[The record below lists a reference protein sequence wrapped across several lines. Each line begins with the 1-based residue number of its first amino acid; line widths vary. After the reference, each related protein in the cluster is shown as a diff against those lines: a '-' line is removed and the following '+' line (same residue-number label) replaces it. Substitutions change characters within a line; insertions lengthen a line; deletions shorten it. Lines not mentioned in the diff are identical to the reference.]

1 MNSSPRAKI
10 KVLIVDDSAVVRK
23 MITDSLVRDPAI
35 EVVGTAVDPYVAR
48 DKIKELNPDV
58 LTLDIEMPR
67 MDGLTFLKLLQQHRP
82 MPVIV
87 ISSITAAGSKL
98 ALDCLAAG
106 AVDVLAKP
114 TSAYSIGA
122 LGEQLAQRVK
132 AAAGSSFRRP
142 AVAEP
147 RPAVS
152 VPAPRRQT
160 GQYNSRQLIVLGAS
174 TGGTE
179 ALASVL
185 REWPDGLPPIAIT
198 QHIPAYFSK
207 AFADRLNG
215 LCAFEVREA
224 VEGDLLRPGLALVA
238 PGDFHMMVAWGGDGY
253 RVSLNQRP
261 PVHHCR
267 PAVDVLFHSAASCA
281 GRNTVAALFTGMGT
295 DGALGMQ
302 KLHAAGAY
310 TLAQD
315 EASCVVYGM
324 PRAAVQLGVVDE
336 VLPLDEI
343 GDGILNALHRAPRP
357 VLSTCAS

>member
-1 MNSSPRAKI
+1 MNSSPRSKI
-10 KVLIVDDSAVVRK
+10 KVLVVDDSAVVRK

-142 AVAEP
+142 AVIA
-147 RPAVS
+147 PAPVVS
-152 VPAPRRQT
+152 APTPRRQVGHT
-160 GQYNSRQLIVLGAS
+160 NSRQLIVLGAS

-207 AFADRLNG
+207 AFAERLNG
-215 LCAFEVREA
+215 ICAFEVREA

-267 PAVDVLFHSAASCA
+267 PAVDILFHSAASCA
-281 GRNTVAALFTGMGT
+281 GRNAVAAIFTGMGT

-302 KLHAAGAY
+302 KLHSTGAY

-315 EASCVVYGM
+315 EATCVVYGM

-336 VLPLDEI
+336 VLPLSEM
-343 GDGILNALHRAPRP
+343 GNGILNALQRGPRITA
-357 VLSTCAS
+357 SACAN